1 MKTHPAI
8 DVRSDTLDLVLAT
21 ADDFGPTAVEERG
34 QVARVFFSTGEA
46 RDNACAALGVRY
58 EVEAVDVP
66 DEDWARRS
74 QENLE
79 AVTVDR
85 ITILPGSNWQTVGRL
100 PASRPRFSNSEP
112 RATHIRSGPVEPI
125 TIVIQPSMGFGT
137 GHHATTRLCLMALQ
151 AAGVKGKVALD
162 VGTGSGI
169 LAIAAARL
177 GAAHVTGVDNDS
189 DAIQSAVENLLLNP
203 DVRQVTFELADV
215 TTERL
220 PAADVVTA
228 NLTGALLARTAPVL
242 LGAVRSGGILII
254 SGLLASERLEVCSAF
269 APADVIWE
277 QEEDGWVGVAFRTVK
292 KAWQSTASTHFGSNT
307 A

>member
-1 MKTHPAI
+1 LLRTHPAI
-8 DVRSDTLDLVLAT
+8 DVQSDTLDLVLAT

-34 QVARVFFSTGEA
+34 QVARVFFSTSEA
-46 RDNACAALGVRY
+46 RDSACAALGVRY

-85 ITILPGSNWQTVGRL
+85 ITILPGSNWQTVGL
-100 PASRPRFSNSEP
+100 PASPPRFSNSEP
-112 RATHIRSGPVEPI
+112 QATHSRSGPVEPI

-137 GHHATTRLCLMALQ
+137 GHHATTRLCLIALQ

-162 VGTGSGI
+162 VGTGSGV

-177 GAAHVTGVDNDS
+177 GAAHVTGVDNDP

-203 DVRQVTFELADV
+203 DVRQVTFEHADV
-215 TTERL
+215 ATERL

-242 LGAVRSGGILII
+242 LAAVRPGGILII
-254 SGLLASERLEVCSAF
+254 SGLLASERHEVCRGF
-269 APADVIWE
+269 ARADVIWE
-277 QEEDGWVGVAFRTVK
+277 QEEDGWVGVAFRTP
-292 KAWQSTASTHFGSNT
+292 
-307 A
+307 